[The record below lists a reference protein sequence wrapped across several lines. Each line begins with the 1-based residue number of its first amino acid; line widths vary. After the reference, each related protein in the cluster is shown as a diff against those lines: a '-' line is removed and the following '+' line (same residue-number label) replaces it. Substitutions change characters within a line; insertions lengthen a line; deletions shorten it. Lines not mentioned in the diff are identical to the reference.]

1 MSFVEKLVLNYSA
14 GSAYLKL
21 KKSVIKYVSI
31 AAGRDPELVLMI
43 KGAIFAGMK
52 ILIFT
57 STGVLPHI
65 KER

>member
-1 MSFVEKLVLNYSA
+1 
-14 GSAYLKL
+14 YLKL

-31 AAGRDPELVLMI
+31 AAERYPELVLMI

-57 STGVLPHI
+57 STGVLP
-65 KER
+65 